1 MFNPTFKK
9 IIALFCLT
17 AILLLVGSISVLAD
31 TQEENIM
38 VGPGEKVKGPS
49 FYGGDIVEIDGT
61 IDGITFAAGRVI
73 RVDGVI
79 NGDLVAAAQEIII
92 NGKIMGD
99 LYSAAQKVTIRGQVL
114 EDAIGAAQNLAIA
127 KDAIVGRDFIGAGQ
141 SIEIEGTI
149 QRRLHGYAQN
159 TTIDGKIGD
168 NAKIGTENLELRG
181 NTEIA
186 GDLFYESPNEAR
198 ISGTPK
204 ISGKTDWKKTV
215 HQETAPREKNENFFL
230 HLLWGLSSALLI
242 WFLIEL
248 WRPSFWSKTRKQI
261 LEQPLKTLGIGALT
275 LIVTP
280 IIAIILMITLIGLPL
295 GLLLA
300 ILYGIAIYISK
311 IIAAVFIGCWFA
323 QRFSWSKIH
332 RGVWLVL
339 LGLAIIAL
347 LTKIP
352 LIGFL
357 IWLLVVFSGLGS
369 VILSYAR
376 PEDNSI

>member
-1 MFNPTFKK
+1 MFNLTFKK

-17 AILLLVGSISVLAD
+17 AVLLLFGSISVLAD
-31 TQEENIM
+31 TQTENI
-38 VGPGEKVKGPS
+38 VVAPGEKVKGPS
-49 FYGGDIVEIDGT
+49 FYGGDIVEIDGM

-99 LYSAAQKVTIRGQVL
+99 LYGAAQKITIRGQIL

-127 KDAIVGRDFIGAGQ
+127 KNAIVERDFLGAGQ

-159 TTIDGKIGD
+159 TTINGKIGD
-168 NAKIGTENLELRG
+168 NANISTENLELRG
-181 NTEIA
+181 DTEIT

-198 ISGTPK
+198 IAGTPR
-204 ISGKTDWKKTV
+204 ISGKTDWKKTIY
-215 HQETAPREKNENFFL
+215 QKTPPREKNKNFFL
-230 HLLWGLSSALLI
+230 HLLWGLSSSLLI

-248 WRPSFWSKTRKQI
+248 WRPSLWSNTKKQI
-261 LEQPLKTLGIGALT
+261 LEQPLKTLGVGALT
-275 LIVTP
+275 LIVAP

-295 GLLLA
+295 GLMLA
-300 ILYGIAIYISK
+300 ILYGVTIYISK

-323 QRFSWSKIH
+323 QKFSWSKIH
-332 RGVWLVL
+332 KGVWLVL
-339 LGLAIIAL
+339 LGLAIVAL

-357 IWLLVVFSGLGS
+357 VWLLVVFSGLGS
-369 VILSYAR
+369 VILAYAR
-376 PEDNSI
+376 PEEESN